1 MFLLKIKGKAK
12 MSKAITM
19 LSRGNAAEWK
29 PLVNCVI
36 PIIHV
41 VVMVAESCRDIWP
54 FLVKPSSLWLWTYEE
69 MAYCL
74 PSGHGMLTAI
84 SRKV

>member
-1 MFLLKIKGKAK
+1 MYIHILNNCQTLGSLENACSLFPLYIIMFLLKIKGKAK

-36 PIIHV
+36 PNHP
-41 VVMVAESCRDIWP
+41 C
-54 FLVKPSSLWLWTYEE
+54 
-69 MAYCL
+69 
-74 PSGHGMLTAI
+74 SGDG
-84 SRKV
+84 SREL

>member
-1 MFLLKIKGKAK
+1 MFLFEIKVKAK

-36 PIIHV
+36 PNH
-41 VVMVAESCRDIWP
+41 P
-54 FLVKPSSLWLWTYEE
+54 G
-69 MAYCL
+69 
-74 PSGHGMLTAI
+74 SGDG
-84 SRKV
+84 SREL